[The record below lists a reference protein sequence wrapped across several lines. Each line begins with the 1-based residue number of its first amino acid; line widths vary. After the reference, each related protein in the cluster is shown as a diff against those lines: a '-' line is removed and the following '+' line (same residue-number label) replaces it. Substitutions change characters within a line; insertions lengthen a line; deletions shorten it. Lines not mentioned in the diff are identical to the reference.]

1 MLCFTLKNLKIL
13 PISSKNL
20 ILEFHRQGNL
30 WLSRRGKET
39 KWNAKKET
47 VNGVVKLI
55 SQMVYVRINNFA
67 QWGLKIVDDFSWH
80 KYCSKYISRALGV
93 SVNLCFHMADLHLN
107 HSIVGEYPVLPTPT
121 AEPYVLYDFS
131 CSATRGEYQK
141 QLHAKN
147 FTSCKYAGFFL
158 LPSIGPPHRQRH
170 QQRDLIELYAT
181 VLTVVDFMKIRL
193 FTTYD
198 FVS

>member
-67 QWGLKIVDDFSWH
+67 QWGLKIVDYFSWH

-93 SVNLCFHMADLHLN
+93 SCESLFPHGRPSSKSQHHGWVSCAPYTYFWTICIIWFFLQCNARWIPETTACQELYILQTCR
-107 HSIVGEYPVLPTPT
+107 ILPSVTHWPTSLTETPT
-121 AEPYVLYDFS
+121 RGFNRAL
-131 CSATRGEYQK
+131 CHSADCCRFYE
-141 QLHAKN
+141 N
-147 FTSCKYAGFFL
+147 
-158 LPSIGPPHRQRH
+158 
-170 QQRDLIELYAT
+170 
-181 VLTVVDFMKIRL
+181 
-193 FTTYD
+193 
-198 FVS
+198 